1 MYEVKLINDD
11 KETIINAVSTHI
23 DAPRITGTIKLGIN
37 TIDSFTFNIYKNNQ
51 GYDLIKSLKTK
62 IEVINTKT
70 NKVEFKGRVL
80 LPRQKMSNLGL
91 FTKTVVCES
100 ELGYLM
106 DSTQRYGEYHNVTV
120 REFLEIIIE
129 QHNKQVSEDK
139 QFKVGQVTV
148 TDNNDSLYRFVGY
161 EKTFDT
167 IQDKLIDRLGGE
179 LRIRYI
185 NGVRYLDYLEE
196 IGGFSPTEIR
206 LAKNLVTLEEE
217 KDPTSIITRLV
228 PLGSKKTVIDD
239 NGEET
244 EIEERITIAEIN
256 NGLDYIDD
264 IEAMKEFGVIEDT
277 VTFDNVNI
285 VENLLRK
292 GQEYLKENNK
302 IRKSYSITALD
313 LSLIGL
319 DINSIDLYNY
329 YKVYNPIMGIDEE
342 LRVIEKTIKIESPQ
356 DSNIQVGEKFE
367 DIKKY
372 QLSVSKTA
380 TEVKEVQ
387 NKLNNTINTVAKVE
401 NNIVQIGTNIGEIE
415 DGLIGTNGNVEEI
428 VNTINILSDLTLDN
442 VERILTLEE
451 KINTTESDISIIR
464 EDIRTIKADIGDIKT
479 KIDIIIEK
487 LSV

>member
-80 LPRQKMSNLGL
+80 LPKQKMSNLGL

-148 TDNNDSLYRFVGY
+148 TDNNDSLYRFIGY
-161 EKTFDT
+161 EKTFNT

-196 IGGFSPTEIR
+196 IGSVSTTEIR

-264 IEAMKEFGVIEDT
+264 IEAMGEFGIIEDT
-277 VTFDNVNI
+277 VTFDDVNI

-292 GQEYLKENNK
+292 GQEYLKSNNK

-329 YKVYNPIMGIDEE
+329 YKVSNSLMNIDEE
-342 LRVIEKTIKIESPQ
+342 LRVIEKTIKIESPE
-356 DSNIQVGEKFE
+356 DSTVQVGEKFD

-380 TEVKEVQ
+380 NEVKEVQ
-387 NKLNNTINTVAKVE
+387 NKLNNTIATVVKVE
-401 NNIVQIGTNIGEIE
+401 NNVVQIGSSVGEIE
-415 DGLIGTNGNVEEI
+415 DGLIGTNGNVTEI
-428 VNTINILSDLTLDN
+428 VNTLNILSNIVLSNTENITEVQGDIVIAN
-442 VERILTLEE
+442 E
-451 KINTTESDISIIR
+451 KIETVNQEI
-464 EDIRTIKADIGDIKT
+464 ETIKLEIVDINS
-479 KIDIIIEK
+479 K
-487 LSV
+487 LDEILSKLN

>member
-80 LPRQKMSNLGL
+80 LPKQKMSNLGL

-148 TDNNDSLYRFVGY
+148 TDNNDSLYRFIGY
-161 EKTFDT
+161 EKTFNT

-196 IGGFSPTEIR
+196 IGSVSSTEIR

-244 EIEERITIAEIN
+244 EIEERITVAEIN

-264 IEAMKEFGVIEDT
+264 IEAMEEFGIIEDT
-277 VTFDNVNI
+277 VIFDDVNI

-292 GQEYLKENNK
+292 GKEYLRSNNK

-329 YKVYNPIMGIDEE
+329 YKVSNSLMNIDEE
-342 LRVIEKTIKIESPQ
+342 LRVIEKTIKIESPE
-356 DSNIQVGEKFE
+356 DSTVQVGEKFD

-380 TEVKEVQ
+380 KEVKEVQ
-387 NKLNNTINTVAKVE
+387 NKLNNTIATVVKVE
-401 NNIVQIGTNIGEIE
+401 NNIVQIGSSVGEIE
-415 DGLIGTNGNVEEI
+415 DGLIGTNGNVTEI
-428 VNTINILSDLTLDN
+428 VNTLNILSNIVLSNTENITEVQGDIVIAN
-442 VERILTLEE
+442 E
-451 KINTTESDISIIR
+451 KIETVNQEI
-464 EDIRTIKADIGDIKT
+464 ETIKLEIVDINS
-479 KIDIIIEK
+479 K
-487 LSV
+487 LDEILSKLN

>member
-1 MYEVKLINDD
+1 MYEVKLINGN
-11 KETIINAVSTHI
+11 KETIINAVSTHV

-70 NKVEFKGRVL
+70 NKIEFKGRVL
-80 LPRQKMSNLGL
+80 LPKQKMNNLGL

-106 DSTQRYGEYHNVTV
+106 DSTQRYGKYHNVTV

-139 QFKVGQVTV
+139 QFKVGEVTV
-148 TDNNDSLYRFVGY
+148 TDNNDSLYRFIGY
-161 EKTFDT
+161 EKTFNT

-185 NGVRYLDYLEE
+185 NGIRYLDYLQV
-196 IGGFSPTEIR
+196 IGSVSPTEIR

-239 NGEET
+239 SGEET

-264 IEAMKEFGVIEDT
+264 IKAMEEFGIIEDA
-277 VTFDNVNI
+277 VTFDDVNI
-285 VENLLRK
+285 LENLLRK
-292 GQEYLKENNK
+292 GQEYLRSNNK

-319 DINSIDLYNY
+319 DISSIDLYNY
-329 YKVYNPIMGIDEE
+329 YRVSNSLMNIDEE
-342 LRVIEKTIKIESPQ
+342 LRVIEKTIKIESPEG
-356 DSNIQVGEKFE
+356 STVQVGEKFD

-380 TEVKEVQ
+380 NEVKEVQ
-387 NKLNNTINTVAKVE
+387 NKLNNTIATVVKVE
-401 NNIVQIGTNIGEIE
+401 NNIVQIGSSVGEIE
-415 DGLIGTNGNVEEI
+415 DGLIGTNGNVTEI
-428 VNTINILSDLTLDN
+428 VNTLNILSNIVLSNTENITEVQGDIETAN
-442 VERILTLEE
+442 E
-451 KINTTESDISIIR
+451 KIETVNKEI
-464 EDIRTIKADIGDIKT
+464 ETIKLEIVDINT
-479 KIDIIIEK
+479 KLDEILSK
-487 LSV
+487 LN

>member
-80 LPRQKMSNLGL
+80 LPKQKMSNLGL

-139 QFKVGQVTV
+139 KFKVGQVTV
-148 TDNNDSLYRFVGY
+148 TDNNDSLYRFIGY
-161 EKTFDT
+161 EKTFNT

-196 IGGFSPTEIR
+196 IGSVSPTEIR

-239 NGEET
+239 NGEER
-244 EIEERITIAEIN
+244 EIEERITVAEIN

-264 IEAMKEFGVIEDT
+264 IEAMEEFGIIEDT
-277 VTFDNVNI
+277 VTFDDVNI

-292 GQEYLKENNK
+292 GQEYLKSNNK

-329 YKVYNPIMGIDEE
+329 YKVSNSLMNIDEE
-342 LRVIEKTIKIESPQ
+342 LRVIEKTIKIESPE
-356 DSNIQVGEKFE
+356 DSTVQVGEKFD

-380 TEVKEVQ
+380 NEVKEVK
-387 NKLNNTINTVAKVE
+387 NKLNNTIATVVKVE
-401 NNIVQIGTNIGEIE
+401 NNVVQIGSSVGEIE
-415 DGLIGTNGNVEEI
+415 DGLIGTNGNVTEI
-428 VNTINILSDLTLDN
+428 VNTLNILSNIVLSNTENITEVQGDIVIAN
-442 VERILTLEE
+442 E
-451 KINTTESDISIIR
+451 KIETVNQEI
-464 EDIRTIKADIGDIKT
+464 ETIKLEIVDINS
-479 KIDIIIEK
+479 K
-487 LSV
+487 LDEILSKLN

>member
-80 LPRQKMSNLGL
+80 LPKQKMSNLGL

-148 TDNNDSLYRFVGY
+148 TDNNDSLYRFIGY
-161 EKTFDT
+161 EKTFNT

-196 IGGFSPTEIR
+196 IGSVSTTEIR

-244 EIEERITIAEIN
+244 EIEERITVAEIN

-264 IEAMKEFGVIEDT
+264 IEAMGEFGIIEDT
-277 VTFDNVNI
+277 VTFDDVNI

-292 GQEYLKENNK
+292 GQEYLKSNNK

-329 YKVYNPIMGIDEE
+329 YKVSNSLMNIDEE
-342 LRVIEKTIKIESPQ
+342 LRVIEKTIKIESPE
-356 DSNIQVGEKFE
+356 DSTVQVGEKFD

-372 QLSVSKTA
+372 QLSISKTA
-380 TEVKEVQ
+380 NEVKEVQ
-387 NKLNNTINTVAKVE
+387 NKLNNTIATVVKVE
-401 NNIVQIGTNIGEIE
+401 NNVVQIGSSVGEIE
-415 DGLIGTNGNVEEI
+415 DGLIGTNGNVTEI
-428 VNTINILSDLTLDN
+428 VNTLNILSNIVLSNTENITEVQGDIVIAN
-442 VERILTLEE
+442 E
-451 KINTTESDISIIR
+451 KIETVNQEI
-464 EDIRTIKADIGDIKT
+464 ETIKLEIVDINS
-479 KIDIIIEK
+479 K
-487 LSV
+487 LDEILSKLN

>member
-80 LPRQKMSNLGL
+80 LPKQKMSNLGL

-148 TDNNDSLYRFVGY
+148 TDNNDSLYRFIGY
-161 EKTFDT
+161 EKTFNT

-196 IGGFSPTEIR
+196 IGSVSPTEIR

-244 EIEERITIAEIN
+244 EIEERITVAEIN

-264 IEAMKEFGVIEDT
+264 IEAMGEFGIIEDT
-277 VTFDNVNI
+277 VTFDDVNI

-292 GQEYLKENNK
+292 GQEYLKSNNK

-329 YKVYNPIMGIDEE
+329 YKVSNSLMNIDEE
-342 LRVIEKTIKIESPQ
+342 LRVIEKTIKIESPE
-356 DSNIQVGEKFE
+356 DSTVQVGEKFD

-380 TEVKEVQ
+380 NEVKEVQ
-387 NKLNNTINTVAKVE
+387 NKLNNTIATVVKVE
-401 NNIVQIGTNIGEIE
+401 NNVVQIGSSVGEIE
-415 DGLIGTNGNVEEI
+415 DGLIGTNGNVTEI
-428 VNTINILSDLTLDN
+428 VNTLNILSNIVLSNTENITEVQGDIVIAN
-442 VERILTLEE
+442 E
-451 KINTTESDISIIR
+451 KIETVNQEI
-464 EDIRTIKADIGDIKT
+464 ETIKLEIVDINS
-479 KIDIIIEK
+479 K
-487 LSV
+487 LDEILSKLN

>member
-80 LPRQKMSNLGL
+80 LPKQKMSNLGL

-148 TDNNDSLYRFVGY
+148 TDNNDSLYRFIGY
-161 EKTFDT
+161 EKTFNT

-196 IGGFSPTEIR
+196 IGSVSSTEIR

-239 NGEET
+239 NEEET
-244 EIEERITIAEIN
+244 EIEERITVAEIN

-264 IEAMKEFGVIEDT
+264 IEAMEEFGIIEDT
-277 VTFDNVNI
+277 VIFDDVNI

-292 GQEYLKENNK
+292 GKEYLRSNNK

-329 YKVYNPIMGIDEE
+329 YKVSNSLMNIDEE
-342 LRVIEKTIKIESPQ
+342 LRVIEKTIKIESPE
-356 DSNIQVGEKFE
+356 DSTVQVGEKFD

-380 TEVKEVQ
+380 KEVKEVQ
-387 NKLNNTINTVAKVE
+387 NKLNNTIATVVKVE
-401 NNIVQIGTNIGEIE
+401 NNIVQIGSSVGGIE
-415 DGLIGTNGNVEEI
+415 DGLIGTNGNVTEI
-428 VNTINILSDLTLDN
+428 VNTLNILSNIVLSNTENITEVQGDIVIAN
-442 VERILTLEE
+442 E
-451 KINTTESDISIIR
+451 KIETVNQEI
-464 EDIRTIKADIGDIKT
+464 ETIKLEIVDINS
-479 KIDIIIEK
+479 K
-487 LSV
+487 LDEILSKLN

>member
-80 LPRQKMSNLGL
+80 LPKQKMSNLGL

-148 TDNNDSLYRFVGY
+148 TDNNDSLYRFIGY
-161 EKTFDT
+161 EKTFNT

-196 IGGFSPTEIR
+196 IGSVSPTEIR

-239 NGEET
+239 NEEET
-244 EIEERITIAEIN
+244 EIEERITVAEIN

-264 IEAMKEFGVIEDT
+264 IEAMEEFGIIEDT
-277 VTFDNVNI
+277 VTFDDVNI

-292 GQEYLKENNK
+292 GKEYLRSNNK

-329 YKVYNPIMGIDEE
+329 YKVSNSLMNIDEE
-342 LRVIEKTIKIESPQ
+342 LRVIEKTIKIESPE
-356 DSNIQVGEKFE
+356 DSTVQVGEKFD

-380 TEVKEVQ
+380 KEVKEVQ
-387 NKLNNTINTVAKVE
+387 NKLNNTIATVVKVE
-401 NNIVQIGTNIGEIE
+401 NNIVQIGSSVGEIE
-415 DGLIGTNGNVEEI
+415 DGLIGTNGNVTEI
-428 VNTINILSDLTLDN
+428 VNTLNILSNIVLSNTENITEVQGDIVIAN
-442 VERILTLEE
+442 E
-451 KINTTESDISIIR
+451 KIETVNQEI
-464 EDIRTIKADIGDIKT
+464 ETIKLEIVDINS
-479 KIDIIIEK
+479 K
-487 LSV
+487 LDEILSKLN

>member
-80 LPRQKMSNLGL
+80 LPKQKMSNLGL

-106 DSTQRYGEYHNVTV
+106 DSTQRYGKYHNVTV

-148 TDNNDSLYRFVGY
+148 TDNNDSLYRFIGY
-161 EKTFDT
+161 EKTFNT

-196 IGGFSPTEIR
+196 IGSVSTTEIR

-244 EIEERITIAEIN
+244 EIEERITVAEIN

-264 IEAMKEFGVIEDT
+264 IEAMGEFGIIEDT
-277 VTFDNVNI
+277 VTFDDVNI

-292 GQEYLKENNK
+292 GQEYLKSNNK

-329 YKVYNPIMGIDEE
+329 YKVSNSLMNIDEE
-342 LRVIEKTIKIESPQ
+342 LRVIEKTIKIESPE
-356 DSNIQVGEKFE
+356 DSTVQVGEKFD

-380 TEVKEVQ
+380 NEVKEVQ
-387 NKLNNTINTVAKVE
+387 NKLNNTIATVVKVE
-401 NNIVQIGTNIGEIE
+401 NNVVQIGSSVGEIE
-415 DGLIGTNGNVEEI
+415 DVLIGTNGNVTEI
-428 VNTINILSDLTLDN
+428 VNTLNILSNIVLSNTENITEVQGDIVIAN
-442 VERILTLEE
+442 E
-451 KINTTESDISIIR
+451 KIETVNQEI
-464 EDIRTIKADIGDIKT
+464 ETIKLEIVDINS
-479 KIDIIIEK
+479 K
-487 LSV
+487 LDEILSKLN

>member
-80 LPRQKMSNLGL
+80 LPKQKMSNLGL

-148 TDNNDSLYRFVGY
+148 TDNNDSLYRFIGY
-161 EKTFDT
+161 EKTFNT

-196 IGGFSPTEIR
+196 IGSVSTTEIR

-244 EIEERITIAEIN
+244 EIEERITVAEIN

-264 IEAMKEFGVIEDT
+264 IEAMGEFGIIEDT
-277 VTFDNVNI
+277 VTFDDVNI

-292 GQEYLKENNK
+292 GQEYLKSNNK

-329 YKVYNPIMGIDEE
+329 YKVSNSLMNIDEE
-342 LRVIEKTIKIESPQ
+342 LRVIEKTIKIESPE
-356 DSNIQVGEKFE
+356 DSTVQVGEKFD

-380 TEVKEVQ
+380 NEVKEVQ
-387 NKLNNTINTVAKVE
+387 NKLNNTIATVVKVE
-401 NNIVQIGTNIGEIE
+401 NNVVQIGSSVGEIE
-415 DGLIGTNGNVEEI
+415 DGLIGTNGNVTEI
-428 VNTINILSDLTLDN
+428 VNTLNILSNIVLSNTENITEVQGDIVIAN
-442 VERILTLEE
+442 E
-451 KINTTESDISIIR
+451 KIETVNQEI
-464 EDIRTIKADIGDIKT
+464 ETIKLEIVDINS
-479 KIDIIIEK
+479 K
-487 LSV
+487 LDEILSKLN

>member
-80 LPRQKMSNLGL
+80 LPKQKMSNLGL

-139 QFKVGQVTV
+139 KFKVGQVTV
-148 TDNNDSLYRFVGY
+148 TDNNDSLYRFIGY
-161 EKTFDT
+161 EKTFNT

-196 IGGFSPTEIR
+196 IGSVSTTEIR

-244 EIEERITIAEIN
+244 EIEERITVAEIN

-264 IEAMKEFGVIEDT
+264 IEAMEEFGIIEDT
-277 VTFDNVNI
+277 VTFDDVNI

-292 GQEYLKENNK
+292 GQEYLKSNNK

-329 YKVYNPIMGIDEE
+329 YKVSNSLMNIDEE
-342 LRVIEKTIKIESPQ
+342 LRVIEKTIKIESPE
-356 DSNIQVGEKFE
+356 DSTVQVGEKFD

-380 TEVKEVQ
+380 NEVKEVQ
-387 NKLNNTINTVAKVE
+387 NKLNNTIATVVKVE
-401 NNIVQIGTNIGEIE
+401 NNVVQIGSSVGEIE
-415 DGLIGTNGNVEEI
+415 DGLIGTNGNVTEI
-428 VNTINILSDLTLDN
+428 VNTLNILSNIVLSNTENITEVQGDIVIAN
-442 VERILTLEE
+442 E
-451 KINTTESDISIIR
+451 KIETVNQEI
-464 EDIRTIKADIGDIKT
+464 ETIKLEIVDINS
-479 KIDIIIEK
+479 K
-487 LSV
+487 LDEILSKLN

>member
-70 NKVEFKGRVL
+70 NKIEFKGRVL
-80 LPRQKMSNLGL
+80 LPKQKMSNLGL

-148 TDNNDSLYRFVGY
+148 TDNNDSLYRFIGY
-161 EKTFDT
+161 EKTFNT

-196 IGGFSPTEIR
+196 IGSVSSTEIR

-244 EIEERITIAEIN
+244 EIEERITVAEIN

-264 IEAMKEFGVIEDT
+264 IEAMEEFGIIEDT
-277 VTFDNVNI
+277 VTFDDVNI

-292 GQEYLKENNK
+292 GKEYLRSNNK

-329 YKVYNPIMGIDEE
+329 YKVSNSLMNIDEE
-342 LRVIEKTIKIESPQ
+342 LRVIEKTIKIESPE
-356 DSNIQVGEKFE
+356 DSTVQVGEKFD

-380 TEVKEVQ
+380 KEVKEVQ
-387 NKLNNTINTVAKVE
+387 NKLNNTIATVVKVE
-401 NNIVQIGTNIGEIE
+401 NNIVQIGSSVGEIE
-415 DGLIGTNGNVEEI
+415 DGLIGTNGNVTEI
-428 VNTINILSDLTLDN
+428 VNTLNILSNIVLSNTENITEVQGDIVIAN
-442 VERILTLEE
+442 E
-451 KINTTESDISIIR
+451 KIETVNQEI
-464 EDIRTIKADIGDIKT
+464 ETIKLEIVDINS
-479 KIDIIIEK
+479 K
-487 LSV
+487 LDEILSKLN

>member
-80 LPRQKMSNLGL
+80 LPKQKMSNLGL

-148 TDNNDSLYRFVGY
+148 TDNNDSLYRFIGY
-161 EKTFDT
+161 EKTFNT

-196 IGGFSPTEIR
+196 IGSVSTTEIR

-244 EIEERITIAEIN
+244 EIEERITVAEIN

-264 IEAMKEFGVIEDT
+264 IEAMEEFGIIEDT
-277 VTFDNVNI
+277 VTFDDVNI

-292 GQEYLKENNK
+292 GQEYLRSNNK

-329 YKVYNPIMGIDEE
+329 YKVSNSLMNIDEE
-342 LRVIEKTIKIESPQ
+342 LRVIEKTIKIESPE
-356 DSNIQVGEKFE
+356 DSTVQVGEKFD

-380 TEVKEVQ
+380 NEVKEVQ
-387 NKLNNTINTVAKVE
+387 NKLNNTIATVVKVE
-401 NNIVQIGTNIGEIE
+401 NNVVQIGSSVGEIE
-415 DGLIGTNGNVEEI
+415 DGLIGTNGNVTEI
-428 VNTINILSDLTLDN
+428 VNTLNILSNIVLSNTENITEVQGDIVIAN
-442 VERILTLEE
+442 E
-451 KINTTESDISIIR
+451 KIETVNQEI
-464 EDIRTIKADIGDIKT
+464 ETIKLEIVDINS
-479 KIDIIIEK
+479 K
-487 LSV
+487 LDEILSKLN

>member
-80 LPRQKMSNLGL
+80 LPKQKMSNLGL

-148 TDNNDSLYRFVGY
+148 TDNNDSLYRFIGY
-161 EKTFDT
+161 EKTFNT

-196 IGGFSPTEIR
+196 IGSVSNTEIR

-244 EIEERITIAEIN
+244 EIEERITVAEIN

-264 IEAMKEFGVIEDT
+264 IEAMGEFGIIEDT
-277 VTFDNVNI
+277 VTFDDVNI

-292 GQEYLKENNK
+292 GQEYLKSNNK

-329 YKVYNPIMGIDEE
+329 YKVSNSLMNIDEE
-342 LRVIEKTIKIESPQ
+342 LRVIEKTIKIESPE
-356 DSNIQVGEKFE
+356 DSTVQVGEKFD

-380 TEVKEVQ
+380 NEVKEVQ
-387 NKLNNTINTVAKVE
+387 NKLNNTIATVVKVE
-401 NNIVQIGTNIGEIE
+401 NNVVQIGSSVGEIE
-415 DGLIGTNGNVEEI
+415 DGLIGTNGNVTEI
-428 VNTINILSDLTLDN
+428 VNTLNILSNIVLSNTENITEVQGDIVIAN
-442 VERILTLEE
+442 E
-451 KINTTESDISIIR
+451 KIETVNQEI
-464 EDIRTIKADIGDIKT
+464 ETIKLEIVDINS
-479 KIDIIIEK
+479 K
-487 LSV
+487 LDEILSKLN

>member
-80 LPRQKMSNLGL
+80 LPKQKMSNLGL

-148 TDNNDSLYRFVGY
+148 TDNNDSLYRFIGY
-161 EKTFDT
+161 EKTFNT

-196 IGGFSPTEIR
+196 IGSVSPTEIR

-244 EIEERITIAEIN
+244 EIEERITVAEIN

-264 IEAMKEFGVIEDT
+264 IEAMEEFGIIEDT
-277 VTFDNVNI
+277 VTFDDVNI

-292 GQEYLKENNK
+292 GQEYLKSNNK

-329 YKVYNPIMGIDEE
+329 YKVSNSLMNIDEE
-342 LRVIEKTIKIESPQ
+342 LRVIEKTIKIESPE
-356 DSNIQVGEKFE
+356 DSTVQVGEKFD

-380 TEVKEVQ
+380 NEVKEVQ
-387 NKLNNTINTVAKVE
+387 NKLNNTIATVVKVE
-401 NNIVQIGTNIGEIE
+401 NNVVQIGSSIGEIE
-415 DGLIGTNGNVEEI
+415 DGLIGTNGNVTEI
-428 VNTINILSDLTLDN
+428 VNTLNILSNIVLSNTENITEVQGDIVIAN
-442 VERILTLEE
+442 E
-451 KINTTESDISIIR
+451 KIETVNQEI
-464 EDIRTIKADIGDIKT
+464 ETIKLEIVDINS
-479 KIDIIIEK
+479 K
-487 LSV
+487 LDEILSKLN

>member
-11 KETIINAVSTHI
+11 KETIINEVSTHI

-80 LPRQKMSNLGL
+80 LPKQKMSNLGL

-106 DSTQRYGEYHNVTV
+106 DSTQRYGKYHNVTV

-148 TDNNDSLYRFVGY
+148 TDNNDSLYRFIGY
-161 EKTFDT
+161 EKTFNT

-196 IGGFSPTEIR
+196 IGSVSTTEIR

-244 EIEERITIAEIN
+244 EIEERITVAEIN

-264 IEAMKEFGVIEDT
+264 IEAMEEFGIIEDT
-277 VTFDNVNI
+277 VTFDDVNI

-292 GQEYLKENNK
+292 GQEYLKSNNK

-329 YKVYNPIMGIDEE
+329 YKVSNSLMNIDEE
-342 LRVIEKTIKIESPQ
+342 LRVIEKTIKIESPE
-356 DSNIQVGEKFE
+356 DSTVQVGEKFD

-380 TEVKEVQ
+380 NEVKEVQ
-387 NKLNNTINTVAKVE
+387 NKLNNTIATVVKVE
-401 NNIVQIGTNIGEIE
+401 NNVVQIGSSVGEIE
-415 DGLIGTNGNVEEI
+415 DGLIGTNGNVTEI
-428 VNTINILSDLTLDN
+428 VNTLNILSNIVLSNTENITEVQGDIVIAN
-442 VERILTLEE
+442 E
-451 KINTTESDISIIR
+451 KIETVNQEI
-464 EDIRTIKADIGDIKT
+464 ETIKLEIVDINS
-479 KIDIIIEK
+479 K
-487 LSV
+487 LDEILSKLN

>member
-80 LPRQKMSNLGL
+80 LPKQKMSNLGL

-148 TDNNDSLYRFVGY
+148 TDNNDSLYRFIGY
-161 EKTFDT
+161 EKTFNT

-196 IGGFSPTEIR
+196 IGSVSSTEIR

-244 EIEERITIAEIN
+244 EIEERITVAEIN

-264 IEAMKEFGVIEDT
+264 IEAMEEFGIIEDT
-277 VTFDNVNI
+277 VTFDDVNI

-292 GQEYLKENNK
+292 GKEYLRSNNK

-329 YKVYNPIMGIDEE
+329 YKVSNSLMNIDEE
-342 LRVIEKTIKIESPQ
+342 LRVIEKTIKIESPE
-356 DSNIQVGEKFE
+356 DSTVQVGEKFD

-380 TEVKEVQ
+380 NEVKEVQ
-387 NKLNNTINTVAKVE
+387 NKLNNTIATVVKVE
-401 NNIVQIGTNIGEIE
+401 NNIVQIGSSVGEIE
-415 DGLIGTNGNVEEI
+415 DGLIGTNGNVTEI
-428 VNTINILSDLTLDN
+428 VNTLNILSNIVLSNTENITEVQGDIVIAN
-442 VERILTLEE
+442 E
-451 KINTTESDISIIR
+451 KIETVNQEI
-464 EDIRTIKADIGDIKT
+464 ETIKLEIVDINS
-479 KIDIIIEK
+479 K
-487 LSV
+487 LDEILSKLN

>member
-80 LPRQKMSNLGL
+80 LPKQKMSNLGL

-148 TDNNDSLYRFVGY
+148 TDNNDSLYRFIGY
-161 EKTFDT
+161 EKTFNT

-196 IGGFSPTEIR
+196 IGSVSTTEIR

-244 EIEERITIAEIN
+244 EIEERITVAEIN

-264 IEAMKEFGVIEDT
+264 IEAMEEFGIIEDT
-277 VTFDNVNI
+277 VTFDDVNI

-292 GQEYLKENNK
+292 GQEYLKSNNK

-329 YKVYNPIMGIDEE
+329 YKVSNSLMNIDEE
-342 LRVIEKTIKIESPQ
+342 LRVIEKTIKIESPE
-356 DSNIQVGEKFE
+356 DSTVQVGEKFD

-380 TEVKEVQ
+380 NEVKEVQ
-387 NKLNNTINTVAKVE
+387 NKLNNTIATVVKVE
-401 NNIVQIGTNIGEIE
+401 NNVVQIGSSVGEIE
-415 DGLIGTNGNVEEI
+415 DGLIGTNGNVTEI
-428 VNTINILSDLTLDN
+428 VNTLNILSNIVLSNTENITEVQGDIVIAN
-442 VERILTLEE
+442 E
-451 KINTTESDISIIR
+451 KIETVNQEI
-464 EDIRTIKADIGDIKT
+464 ETIKLEIVDINS
-479 KIDIIIEK
+479 K
-487 LSV
+487 LDEILSKLN

>member
-80 LPRQKMSNLGL
+80 LPKQKMSNLGL

-139 QFKVGQVTV
+139 KFKVGQVTV
-148 TDNNDSLYRFVGY
+148 TDNNDSLYRFIGY
-161 EKTFDT
+161 EKTFNT

-196 IGGFSPTEIR
+196 IGSVSPTEIR

-244 EIEERITIAEIN
+244 EIEERITVAEIN

-264 IEAMKEFGVIEDT
+264 IEAMEEFGIIEDT
-277 VTFDNVNI
+277 VTFDDVNI

-292 GQEYLKENNK
+292 GQEYLKSNNK

-329 YKVYNPIMGIDEE
+329 YKVSNSLMNIDEE
-342 LRVIEKTIKIESPQ
+342 LRVIEKTIKIESPE
-356 DSNIQVGEKFE
+356 DSTVQVGEKFD

-380 TEVKEVQ
+380 NEVKEVK
-387 NKLNNTINTVAKVE
+387 NKLNNTIATVVKVE
-401 NNIVQIGTNIGEIE
+401 NNVVQIGSSVGEIE
-415 DGLIGTNGNVEEI
+415 DGLIGTNGNVTEI
-428 VNTINILSDLTLDN
+428 VNTLNILSNIVLSNTENITEVQGDIVIAN
-442 VERILTLEE
+442 E
-451 KINTTESDISIIR
+451 KIETVNQEI
-464 EDIRTIKADIGDIKT
+464 ETIKLEIVDINS
-479 KIDIIIEK
+479 K
-487 LSV
+487 LDEILSKLN

>member
-80 LPRQKMSNLGL
+80 LPKQKMSNLGL

-148 TDNNDSLYRFVGY
+148 TDNNDSLYRFIGY
-161 EKTFDT
+161 EKTFNT

-196 IGGFSPTEIR
+196 IGSVSSTEIR

-239 NGEET
+239 NEEET
-244 EIEERITIAEIN
+244 EIEERITVAEIN

-264 IEAMKEFGVIEDT
+264 IEAMEEFGIIEDT
-277 VTFDNVNI
+277 VTFDDVNI

-292 GQEYLKENNK
+292 GKEYLRSNNK

-329 YKVYNPIMGIDEE
+329 YKVSNSLMNIDEE
-342 LRVIEKTIKIESPQ
+342 LRVIEKTIKIESPE
-356 DSNIQVGEKFE
+356 DSTVQVGEKFD

-380 TEVKEVQ
+380 KEVKEVQ
-387 NKLNNTINTVAKVE
+387 NKLNNTIATVVKVE
-401 NNIVQIGTNIGEIE
+401 NNVVQIGSSVGEIE
-415 DGLIGTNGNVEEI
+415 DGLIGTNGNVTEI
-428 VNTINILSDLTLDN
+428 VNTLNILSNIVLSNTENITEVQGDIVIAN
-442 VERILTLEE
+442 E
-451 KINTTESDISIIR
+451 KIETVNQEI
-464 EDIRTIKADIGDIKT
+464 ETIKLEIVDINS
-479 KIDIIIEK
+479 K
-487 LSV
+487 LDEILSKLN

>member
-80 LPRQKMSNLGL
+80 LPKQKMSNLGL

-106 DSTQRYGEYHNVTV
+106 DSTQRYGKYHNVTV

-148 TDNNDSLYRFVGY
+148 TDNNDSLYRFIGY
-161 EKTFDT
+161 EKTFNT

-196 IGGFSPTEIR
+196 IGSVSTTEIR

-228 PLGSKKTVIDD
+228 PLGSKKTVIDN

-244 EIEERITIAEIN
+244 EIEERITVAEIN

-264 IEAMKEFGVIEDT
+264 IEAMGEFGIIEDT
-277 VTFDNVNI
+277 VTFDDVNI

-292 GQEYLKENNK
+292 GQEYLKSNNK

-329 YKVYNPIMGIDEE
+329 YKVSNSLMNIDEE
-342 LRVIEKTIKIESPQ
+342 LRVIEKTIKIESPE
-356 DSNIQVGEKFE
+356 DSTVQVGEKFD

-380 TEVKEVQ
+380 NEVKEVQ
-387 NKLNNTINTVAKVE
+387 NKLNNTIATVVKVE
-401 NNIVQIGTNIGEIE
+401 NNVVQIGSSVGEIE
-415 DGLIGTNGNVEEI
+415 DGLIGTNGNVTEI
-428 VNTINILSDLTLDN
+428 VNTLNILSNIVLSNTGNITEVQGDIVIAN
-442 VERILTLEE
+442 E
-451 KINTTESDISIIR
+451 KIETVNQEI
-464 EDIRTIKADIGDIKT
+464 ETIKLEIVDINS
-479 KIDIIIEK
+479 K
-487 LSV
+487 LDEILSKLN

>member
-80 LPRQKMSNLGL
+80 LPKQKMSNLGL

-148 TDNNDSLYRFVGY
+148 TDNNDSLYRFIGY
-161 EKTFDT
+161 EKTFNT

-196 IGGFSPTEIR
+196 IGSVSPTEIR

-244 EIEERITIAEIN
+244 EIEERITVAEIN

-264 IEAMKEFGVIEDT
+264 IEAMEEFGIIEDT
-277 VTFDNVNI
+277 VTFDDVNI

-292 GQEYLKENNK
+292 GQEYLKSNNK

-329 YKVYNPIMGIDEE
+329 YKVSNSLMNIDEE
-342 LRVIEKTIKIESPQ
+342 LRVIEKTIKIESPE
-356 DSNIQVGEKFE
+356 DSTVQVGEKFD

-380 TEVKEVQ
+380 NEVKEVK
-387 NKLNNTINTVAKVE
+387 NKLNNTIATVVKVE
-401 NNIVQIGTNIGEIE
+401 NNVVQIGSSVGEIE
-415 DGLIGTNGNVEEI
+415 DGLIGTNGNVTEI
-428 VNTINILSDLTLDN
+428 VNTLNILSNIVLSNTENITEVQGDIVIAN
-442 VERILTLEE
+442 E
-451 KINTTESDISIIR
+451 KIETVNQEI
-464 EDIRTIKADIGDIKT
+464 ETIKLEIVDINS
-479 KIDIIIEK
+479 K
-487 LSV
+487 LDEILSKLN

>member
-80 LPRQKMSNLGL
+80 LPKQKMSNLGL

-106 DSTQRYGEYHNVTV
+106 DSTQRYGKYHNVTV

-148 TDNNDSLYRFVGY
+148 TDNNDSLYRFIGY
-161 EKTFDT
+161 EKTFNT

-196 IGGFSPTEIR
+196 IGSVSTTEIR

-244 EIEERITIAEIN
+244 EIEERITVAEIN

-264 IEAMKEFGVIEDT
+264 IEAMEEFGIIEDT
-277 VTFDNVNI
+277 VTFDDVNI

-292 GQEYLKENNK
+292 GQEYLKSNNK

-329 YKVYNPIMGIDEE
+329 YKVSNSLMNIDEE
-342 LRVIEKTIKIESPQ
+342 LRVIEKTIKIESPE
-356 DSNIQVGEKFE
+356 DSTVQVGEKFD

-380 TEVKEVQ
+380 NEVKEVQ
-387 NKLNNTINTVAKVE
+387 NKLNNTIATVVKVE
-401 NNIVQIGTNIGEIE
+401 NNVVQIGSSVGEIE
-415 DGLIGTNGNVEEI
+415 DGLIRTNGNVTEI
-428 VNTINILSDLTLDN
+428 VNTLNILSNIVLSNTENITEVQGDIVIAN
-442 VERILTLEE
+442 E
-451 KINTTESDISIIR
+451 KIEAVNQEI
-464 EDIRTIKADIGDIKT
+464 ETIKLEIVDINS
-479 KIDIIIEK
+479 K
-487 LSV
+487 LDEILSKLN

>member
-80 LPRQKMSNLGL
+80 LPKQKMSNLGL

-148 TDNNDSLYRFVGY
+148 TDNNDSLYRFIGY
-161 EKTFDT
+161 EKTFNT

-196 IGGFSPTEIR
+196 IGSVSSTEIR

-239 NGEET
+239 NEEET
-244 EIEERITIAEIN
+244 EIEERITVAEIN

-264 IEAMKEFGVIEDT
+264 IEAMEEFGIIEDT
-277 VTFDNVNI
+277 VTFDDVNI

-292 GQEYLKENNK
+292 GKEYLRSNNK

-329 YKVYNPIMGIDEE
+329 YKVSNSLMNIDEE
-342 LRVIEKTIKIESPQ
+342 LRVIEKTIKIESPE
-356 DSNIQVGEKFE
+356 DSTVQVGEKFD

-380 TEVKEVQ
+380 NEVKEVQ
-387 NKLNNTINTVAKVE
+387 NKLNNTIATVVKVE
-401 NNIVQIGTNIGEIE
+401 NNVVQIGSSVGEIE
-415 DGLIGTNGNVEEI
+415 DGLIGTNGNVTEI
-428 VNTINILSDLTLDN
+428 VNTLNILSNIVLSNTGNITEVQGDIVIAN
-442 VERILTLEE
+442 E
-451 KINTTESDISIIR
+451 KIETVNQEI
-464 EDIRTIKADIGDIKT
+464 ETIKLEIVDINS
-479 KIDIIIEK
+479 K
-487 LSV
+487 LDEILSKLN

>member
-80 LPRQKMSNLGL
+80 LPKQKMSNLGL

-148 TDNNDSLYRFVGY
+148 TDNNDSLYRFIGY
-161 EKTFDT
+161 EKTFNT

-196 IGGFSPTEIR
+196 IGSVSSTEIR

-244 EIEERITIAEIN
+244 EIEERMTVAEIN

-264 IEAMKEFGVIEDT
+264 IEAMEEFGIIEDT
-277 VTFDNVNI
+277 VTFDDVNI

-292 GQEYLKENNK
+292 GKEYLRSNNK

-329 YKVYNPIMGIDEE
+329 YKVSNSLMDIDEE
-342 LRVIEKTIKIESPQ
+342 LRVIEKTIKIESPE
-356 DSNIQVGEKFE
+356 DSTVQVGEKFD

-380 TEVKEVQ
+380 NEVKEVQ
-387 NKLNNTINTVAKVE
+387 NKLNNTIATVVKVE
-401 NNIVQIGTNIGEIE
+401 NNIVQIGSSVGEIE
-415 DGLIGTNGNVEEI
+415 DGLIGTNGNVTEI
-428 VNTINILSDLTLDN
+428 VNTLNILSNIVLSNTENITEVQGDIVIAN
-442 VERILTLEE
+442 E
-451 KINTTESDISIIR
+451 KIETVNQEI
-464 EDIRTIKADIGDIKT
+464 ETIKLEIVDINS
-479 KIDIIIEK
+479 K
-487 LSV
+487 LDEILSKLN

>member
-11 KETIINAVSTHI
+11 KETIINAVSTHV

-80 LPRQKMSNLGL
+80 LPRQKMSDLGL

-148 TDNNDSLYRFVGY
+148 TDNNDSLYRFIGY
-161 EKTFDT
+161 EKTFNT

-196 IGGFSPTEIR
+196 IGSVSTTEIR

-244 EIEERITIAEIN
+244 EIEERITVAEIN

-264 IEAMKEFGVIEDT
+264 IEAMEEFGIIEDT
-277 VTFDNVNI
+277 VTFDDVNI

-292 GQEYLKENNK
+292 GQEYLKSNNK

-329 YKVYNPIMGIDEE
+329 YKVSNSLMNIDEE
-342 LRVIEKTIKIESPQ
+342 LRVIEKTIKIESPE
-356 DSNIQVGEKFE
+356 DSTVQVGEKFD

-380 TEVKEVQ
+380 NEVKEVQ
-387 NKLNNTINTVAKVE
+387 NKLNNTIATVVKVE
-401 NNIVQIGTNIGEIE
+401 NNVVQIGSSIGEIE
-415 DGLIGTNGNVEEI
+415 DGLIGTNGNVTEI
-428 VNTINILSDLTLDN
+428 VNTLNILSNIVLSNTENITEVQGDIVIAN
-442 VERILTLEE
+442 E
-451 KINTTESDISIIR
+451 KIETVNQEI
-464 EDIRTIKADIGDIKT
+464 ETIKLEIVDINS
-479 KIDIIIEK
+479 K
-487 LSV
+487 LDEILSKLN

>member
-80 LPRQKMSNLGL
+80 LPKQKMSNLGL

-148 TDNNDSLYRFVGY
+148 TDNNDSLYRFIGY
-161 EKTFDT
+161 EKTFNT

-196 IGGFSPTEIR
+196 IGSVSPTEIR

-244 EIEERITIAEIN
+244 EIEERITVAEIN

-264 IEAMKEFGVIEDT
+264 IEAMEEFGIIEDT
-277 VTFDNVNI
+277 VTFDDVNI

-292 GQEYLKENNK
+292 GQEYLKSNNK

-329 YKVYNPIMGIDEE
+329 YKVSNSLMNIDEE
-342 LRVIEKTIKIESPQ
+342 LRVIEKTIKIESPE
-356 DSNIQVGEKFE
+356 DSTVQVGEKFD

-380 TEVKEVQ
+380 NEVKEVQ
-387 NKLNNTINTVAKVE
+387 NKLNNTIATVVKVE
-401 NNIVQIGTNIGEIE
+401 NNVVQIGSSVGEIE
-415 DGLIGTNGNVEEI
+415 DGLIGTNGNVTEI
-428 VNTINILSDLTLDN
+428 VNTLNILSNIVLSNTGNITEVQGDIVIAN
-442 VERILTLEE
+442 E
-451 KINTTESDISIIR
+451 KIETVNQEI
-464 EDIRTIKADIGDIKT
+464 ETIKLEIVDINS
-479 KIDIIIEK
+479 K
-487 LSV
+487 LDEILSKLN

>member
-80 LPRQKMSNLGL
+80 LPKQKMSNLGL

-106 DSTQRYGEYHNVTV
+106 DSTQRYGDCHNVTV

-148 TDNNDSLYRFVGY
+148 TDNNDSLYRFIGY
-161 EKTFDT
+161 EKTFNT

-196 IGGFSPTEIR
+196 IGSVSPTEIR

-244 EIEERITIAEIN
+244 EIEERITVAEIN

-264 IEAMKEFGVIEDT
+264 IEAMEEFGIIEDT
-277 VTFDNVNI
+277 VTFDDVNI

-292 GQEYLKENNK
+292 GQEYLKSNNK

-329 YKVYNPIMGIDEE
+329 YKVSNSLMNIDEE
-342 LRVIEKTIKIESPQ
+342 LRVIEKTIKIESPE
-356 DSNIQVGEKFE
+356 DSTVQVGEKFD

-380 TEVKEVQ
+380 NEVKEVQ
-387 NKLNNTINTVAKVE
+387 NKLNNTIATVVKVE
-401 NNIVQIGTNIGEIE
+401 NNVVQIGSSVGEIE
-415 DGLIGTNGNVEEI
+415 DGLIGTNGNVTEI
-428 VNTINILSDLTLDN
+428 VNTLNILSNIVLSNTGNITEVQGDIVIAN
-442 VERILTLEE
+442 E
-451 KINTTESDISIIR
+451 KIETVNQEI
-464 EDIRTIKADIGDIKT
+464 ETIKLEIVDINS
-479 KIDIIIEK
+479 K
-487 LSV
+487 LDEILSKLN

>member
-80 LPRQKMSNLGL
+80 LPKQKMSNLGL

-106 DSTQRYGEYHNVTV
+106 DSTQRYGKYHNVTV

-148 TDNNDSLYRFVGY
+148 TDNNDSLYRFIGY
-161 EKTFDT
+161 EKTFNT

-196 IGGFSPTEIR
+196 IGSVSTTEIR

-244 EIEERITIAEIN
+244 EIEERITVAEIN

-264 IEAMKEFGVIEDT
+264 IEAMEEFGIIEDT
-277 VTFDNVNI
+277 VTFDDVNI

-292 GQEYLKENNK
+292 GQEYLKSNNK

-329 YKVYNPIMGIDEE
+329 YKVSNSLMNIDEE
-342 LRVIEKTIKIESPQ
+342 LRVIEKTIKIESPE
-356 DSNIQVGEKFE
+356 DSTVQVGEKFD

-380 TEVKEVQ
+380 NEVKEVQ
-387 NKLNNTINTVAKVE
+387 NKLNNTIATVVKVE
-401 NNIVQIGTNIGEIE
+401 NNVVQIGSSVGEIE
-415 DGLIGTNGNVEEI
+415 DGLIGTNGNVTEI
-428 VNTINILSDLTLDN
+428 VNTLNILSNIVLSNTENITEVQGDIVIAN
-442 VERILTLEE
+442 E
-451 KINTTESDISIIR
+451 KIETVNQEI
-464 EDIRTIKADIGDIKT
+464 ETIKLEIVDINS
-479 KIDIIIEK
+479 K
-487 LSV
+487 LDEILSKLN

>member
-80 LPRQKMSNLGL
+80 LPKQKMSNLGL

-148 TDNNDSLYRFVGY
+148 TDNNDSLYRFIGY
-161 EKTFDT
+161 EKTFNT

-196 IGGFSPTEIR
+196 IGSVSSTEIR

-244 EIEERITIAEIN
+244 EIEERMTVAEIN

-264 IEAMKEFGVIEDT
+264 IEAMEEFGIIEDT
-277 VTFDNVNI
+277 VTFDDVNI

-292 GQEYLKENNK
+292 GKEYLRSNNK

-329 YKVYNPIMGIDEE
+329 YKVSNSLMDIDEE
-342 LRVIEKTIKIESPQ
+342 LRVIEKTIKIESPE
-356 DSNIQVGEKFE
+356 DSTVQVGEKFD

-380 TEVKEVQ
+380 NEVKKVQ
-387 NKLNNTINTVAKVE
+387 NKLNNTIATVVKVE
-401 NNIVQIGTNIGEIE
+401 NNIVQIGSSVGEIE
-415 DGLIGTNGNVEEI
+415 DGLIGTNGNVTEI
-428 VNTINILSDLTLDN
+428 VNTLNILSNIVLSNTENITEVQGDIVIAN
-442 VERILTLEE
+442 E
-451 KINTTESDISIIR
+451 KIETVNQEI
-464 EDIRTIKADIGDIKT
+464 ETIKLEIVDINS
-479 KIDIIIEK
+479 K
-487 LSV
+487 LDEILSKLN

>member
-80 LPRQKMSNLGL
+80 LPKQKMSNLGL
-91 FTKTVVCES
+91 FTKTVICES

-148 TDNNDSLYRFVGY
+148 TDNNDSLYRFIGY
-161 EKTFDT
+161 EKTFNT

-196 IGGFSPTEIR
+196 IGSVSTTEIR

-244 EIEERITIAEIN
+244 EIEERITVAEIN

-264 IEAMKEFGVIEDT
+264 IEAMVEFGIIEDT
-277 VTFDNVNI
+277 VTFDDVNI

-292 GQEYLKENNK
+292 GQEYLKSNNK

-329 YKVYNPIMGIDEE
+329 YKVSNSLMNIDEE
-342 LRVIEKTIKIESPQ
+342 LRVIEKTIKIESPE
-356 DSNIQVGEKFE
+356 DSTVQVGEKFD

-380 TEVKEVQ
+380 NEVKEVQ
-387 NKLNNTINTVAKVE
+387 NKLNNTIATVVKVE
-401 NNIVQIGTNIGEIE
+401 NNVVQIGSSVGEIK
-415 DGLIGTNGNVEEI
+415 DGLIGTNGNVTEI
-428 VNTINILSDLTLDN
+428 VNTLNILSNIVLSNTENITEVQGDIVIAN
-442 VERILTLEE
+442 E
-451 KINTTESDISIIR
+451 KIETVNQEI
-464 EDIRTIKADIGDIKT
+464 ETIKLEIVDINS
-479 KIDIIIEK
+479 K
-487 LSV
+487 LDEILSKLN

>member
-244 EIEERITIAEIN
+244 EIEERLSIAEIN

-264 IEAMKEFGVIEDT
+264 IEAMEEFGIIEDT
-277 VTFDNVNI
+277 VTFDDVNI

-292 GQEYLKENNK
+292 GQEYLRSNNK

-329 YKVYNPIMGIDEE
+329 YKVSNSLMNIDEE
-342 LRVIEKTIKIESPQ
+342 LRVIEKTIKIESPE
-356 DSNIQVGEKFE
+356 DSTVQVGEKFD

-380 TEVKEVQ
+380 NEVKEVK
-387 NKLNNTINTVAKVE
+387 NKLNNTIATVVKVE
-401 NNIVQIGTNIGEIE
+401 NNIVQIGSSVGEIE
-415 DGLIGTNGNVEEI
+415 DGLLGTNGNVTEI
-428 VNTINILSDLTLDN
+428 VNTLNILSNIVLSNTKNITEVQGDIVIAN
-442 VERILTLEE
+442 E
-451 KINTTESDISIIR
+451 KIETVNQEI
-464 EDIRTIKADIGDIKT
+464 ETIKLEIVDINS
-479 KIDIIIEK
+479 K
-487 LSV
+487 LDEILSKLN

>member
-70 NKVEFKGRVL
+70 NKVEFKGRGL
-80 LPRQKMSNLGL
+80 LPKQQMSNLGL

-100 ELGYLM
+100 ALGYLM

-148 TDNNDSLYRFVGY
+148 TDNNDSLYRFIGY
-161 EKTFDT
+161 EKTFNT

-196 IGGFSPTEIR
+196 IGSVSPTEIR

-228 PLGSKKTVIDD
+228 TLGSKKTVIDD

-244 EIEERITIAEIN
+244 EIEERITVAEIN

-264 IEAMKEFGVIEDT
+264 IEAMEEFGIIEDT
-277 VTFDNVNI
+277 VTFDDVNI

-292 GQEYLKENNK
+292 GQEYLKSNNK

-319 DINSIDLYNY
+319 DINPIDLYNY
-329 YKVYNPIMGIDEE
+329 YKVSNSLMNIDEE
-342 LRVIEKTIKIESPQ
+342 LRVIEKTIKIESPE
-356 DSNIQVGEKFE
+356 DSTVQVGEKFD

-380 TEVKEVQ
+380 NEVKEVQ
-387 NKLNNTINTVAKVE
+387 NKLNNTIATVVKVE
-401 NNIVQIGTNIGEIE
+401 NNVVQIGSSVGEIE
-415 DGLIGTNGNVEEI
+415 DGLIGTNGNVTEI
-428 VNTINILSDLTLDN
+428 VNTLNILSNIVLSNTENITEVQGDIVIAN
-442 VERILTLEE
+442 E
-451 KINTTESDISIIR
+451 KIETVNQEI
-464 EDIRTIKADIGDIKT
+464 ETIKLEIVDINS
-479 KIDIIIEK
+479 K
-487 LSV
+487 LDEILSKLN

>member
-80 LPRQKMSNLGL
+80 LPKQKMSNLGL

-148 TDNNDSLYRFVGY
+148 TDNNDSLYRFIGY
-161 EKTFDT
+161 EKTFNT

-196 IGGFSPTEIR
+196 IGSVSPTEIR

-244 EIEERITIAEIN
+244 EIEERITVAEIN

-264 IEAMKEFGVIEDT
+264 IEAMEEFGIIEDT
-277 VTFDNVNI
+277 VTFDDVNI

-292 GQEYLKENNK
+292 GQEYLKSNNK

-329 YKVYNPIMGIDEE
+329 YKVSNSLMNIDEE
-342 LRVIEKTIKIESPQ
+342 LRVIEKTIKIESPE
-356 DSNIQVGEKFE
+356 DSTVQVGEKFD

-380 TEVKEVQ
+380 NEVKEVQ
-387 NKLNNTINTVAKVE
+387 NKLNNTIATVVKVE
-401 NNIVQIGTNIGEIE
+401 NNVVQIGSSVGEIE
-415 DGLIGTNGNVEEI
+415 DGLIGTNGNVTEI
-428 VNTINILSDLTLDN
+428 VNTLNILSNIVLSNTENITEVQGDIVIAN
-442 VERILTLEE
+442 E
-451 KINTTESDISIIR
+451 KIETVNQEI
-464 EDIRTIKADIGDIKT
+464 ETIKLEIVDINS
-479 KIDIIIEK
+479 K
-487 LSV
+487 LDEILSKLN

>member
-80 LPRQKMSNLGL
+80 LPKQKMSNLGL

-148 TDNNDSLYRFVGY
+148 TDNNDSLYRFIGY
-161 EKTFDT
+161 EKTFNT

-185 NGVRYLDYLEE
+185 NGVRYLDYLEK
-196 IGGFSPTEIR
+196 IGSVSTTEIR

-244 EIEERITIAEIN
+244 EIEERITVAEIN

-264 IEAMKEFGVIEDT
+264 IEAMGEFGIIEDT
-277 VTFDNVNI
+277 VTFDDVNI

-292 GQEYLKENNK
+292 GQEYLKSNNK

-329 YKVYNPIMGIDEE
+329 YKVSNSLMNIDEE
-342 LRVIEKTIKIESPQ
+342 LRVIEKTIKIESPE
-356 DSNIQVGEKFE
+356 DSTVQVGEKFD

-380 TEVKEVQ
+380 NEVKEVQ
-387 NKLNNTINTVAKVE
+387 NKLNNTIATVVKVE
-401 NNIVQIGTNIGEIE
+401 NNVVQIGSSVGEIE
-415 DGLIGTNGNVEEI
+415 DGLIGTNGNVTEI
-428 VNTINILSDLTLDN
+428 VNTLNILSNIVLSNTENITEVQGDIVIAN
-442 VERILTLEE
+442 E
-451 KINTTESDISIIR
+451 KIETVNQEI
-464 EDIRTIKADIGDIKT
+464 ETIKLEIVDINS
-479 KIDIIIEK
+479 K
-487 LSV
+487 LDEILSKLN

>member
-80 LPRQKMSNLGL
+80 LPKQKMSNLGL

-106 DSTQRYGEYHNVTV
+106 DSTQRYGKYHNVTV

-148 TDNNDSLYRFVGY
+148 TDNNDSLYRFIGY
-161 EKTFDT
+161 EKTFNT

-196 IGGFSPTEIR
+196 IGSVSPTEIR

-244 EIEERITIAEIN
+244 EIEERITVAEIN

-264 IEAMKEFGVIEDT
+264 IEAMEEFGIIEDT
-277 VTFDNVNI
+277 VTFDDVNI

-292 GQEYLKENNK
+292 GQEYLKSNNK

-329 YKVYNPIMGIDEE
+329 YKVSNSLMNIDEE
-342 LRVIEKTIKIESPQ
+342 LRVIEKTIKIESPE
-356 DSNIQVGEKFE
+356 DSTVQVGEKFD

-380 TEVKEVQ
+380 NEVKEVQ
-387 NKLNNTINTVAKVE
+387 NKLNNTIATVVKVE
-401 NNIVQIGTNIGEIE
+401 NNVVQIGSSVGEIE
-415 DGLIGTNGNVEEI
+415 DGLIGTNGNVTEI
-428 VNTINILSDLTLDN
+428 VNTLNILSNIVLSNTENITEVQGDIVIAN
-442 VERILTLEE
+442 E
-451 KINTTESDISIIR
+451 KIETVNQEI
-464 EDIRTIKADIGDIKT
+464 ETIKLEIVDINS
-479 KIDIIIEK
+479 K
-487 LSV
+487 LDEILSKLN

>member
-80 LPRQKMSNLGL
+80 LPKQKMSNLGL

-148 TDNNDSLYRFVGY
+148 TDNNDSLYRFIGY
-161 EKTFDT
+161 EKTFNT

-196 IGGFSPTEIR
+196 IGSVSSTEIR

-244 EIEERITIAEIN
+244 EIEERITVAEIN

-264 IEAMKEFGVIEDT
+264 IEAMEEFGIIEDT
-277 VTFDNVNI
+277 VTFDDVNI

-292 GQEYLKENNK
+292 GKEYLRSNNK

-329 YKVYNPIMGIDEE
+329 YKVSNSLMNIDEE
-342 LRVIEKTIKIESPQ
+342 LRVIEKTIKIESPE
-356 DSNIQVGEKFE
+356 DSTVQVGEKFD

-380 TEVKEVQ
+380 KEVKEVQ
-387 NKLNNTINTVAKVE
+387 NKLNNTIATVVKVE
-401 NNIVQIGTNIGEIE
+401 NNIVQIGSSVGEIE
-415 DGLIGTNGNVEEI
+415 DGLIGTNGNVTEI
-428 VNTINILSDLTLDN
+428 VNTLNILSNIVLSNTENITEVQGDIVIAN
-442 VERILTLEE
+442 E
-451 KINTTESDISIIR
+451 KIETVNQEI
-464 EDIRTIKADIGDIKT
+464 ETIKLEIVDINS
-479 KIDIIIEK
+479 K
-487 LSV
+487 LDEILSKLN

>member
-80 LPRQKMSNLGL
+80 LPKQKMSNLGL

-148 TDNNDSLYRFVGY
+148 TDNNDSLYRFIGY
-161 EKTFDT
+161 EKTFNT

-196 IGGFSPTEIR
+196 IGSVSTTEIR

-244 EIEERITIAEIN
+244 EIEERITVAEIN

-264 IEAMKEFGVIEDT
+264 IEAMEEFGIIEDT
-277 VTFDNVNI
+277 VTFDDVNI

-292 GQEYLKENNK
+292 GQEYLRSNNK

-329 YKVYNPIMGIDEE
+329 YKVSNSLMNIDEE
-342 LRVIEKTIKIESPQ
+342 LRVIEKTIKIESPE
-356 DSNIQVGEKFE
+356 DSTVQVGEKFD

-380 TEVKEVQ
+380 NEVKEVQ
-387 NKLNNTINTVAKVE
+387 NKLNNTIATVVKVE
-401 NNIVQIGTNIGEIE
+401 NNIVQIGSSVGEIE
-415 DGLIGTNGNVEEI
+415 DGLLGTNGNVTEI
-428 VNTINILSDLTLDN
+428 VNTLNILSNMVLSNTKNITEVQGDIVIAN
-442 VERILTLEE
+442 E
-451 KINTTESDISIIR
+451 KIETVNQEI
-464 EDIRTIKADIGDIKT
+464 ETIKLEIVDINS
-479 KIDIIIEK
+479 K
-487 LSV
+487 LDEILSKLN

>member
-80 LPRQKMSNLGL
+80 LPKQKMSNLGL

-106 DSTQRYGEYHNVTV
+106 DSTQRYGKYHNVTV

-148 TDNNDSLYRFVGY
+148 TDNNDSLYRFIGY
-161 EKTFDT
+161 EKTFNT

-196 IGGFSPTEIR
+196 IGSVSTTEIR

-264 IEAMKEFGVIEDT
+264 IEAMGEFGIIEDT
-277 VTFDNVNI
+277 VTFDDVNI

-292 GQEYLKENNK
+292 GQEYLKSNNK

-329 YKVYNPIMGIDEE
+329 YKVSNSLMNIDEE
-342 LRVIEKTIKIESPQ
+342 LRVIEKTIKIESPE
-356 DSNIQVGEKFE
+356 DSTVQVGEKFD

-380 TEVKEVQ
+380 NEVKEVQ
-387 NKLNNTINTVAKVE
+387 NKLNNTIATVVKVE
-401 NNIVQIGTNIGEIE
+401 NNVVQIGSSVGEIE
-415 DGLIGTNGNVEEI
+415 DGLIGTNGNVTEI
-428 VNTINILSDLTLDN
+428 VNTLNILSNIVLSNTENITEVQGDIVIAN
-442 VERILTLEE
+442 E
-451 KINTTESDISIIR
+451 KIETVNQEI
-464 EDIRTIKADIGDIKT
+464 ETIKLEIVDINS
-479 KIDIIIEK
+479 K
-487 LSV
+487 LDEILSKLN